1 MIDTKPVNEF
11 MNMAV
16 WKGGRGVKAPW
27 TTTHVRIP
35 EPIKVRVE
43 AMSQAFKDGE
53 LNEPIA
59 YDEALEVAQAI
70 LKKKKSAR
78 VSMESLLTAIYG
90 KEITL

>member
-1 MIDTKPVNEF
+1 
-11 MNMAV
+11 MAV

-35 EPIKVRVE
+35 EPIKARVE

-59 YDEALEVAQAI
+59 YDEAIEAAQKI
-70 LKKKKSAR
+70 IKQKKSAK
-78 VSMESLLTAIYG
+78 VSMQSLLTAIYG